1 MDKNLTWKEHI
12 HYLNIKLNRA
22 LRIISKLRYNVPQ
35 NLLLTIYS
43 AFFKPHIEYYVNI
56 WSCTSNS
63 NLQPIN
69 ISMKKAVR
77 LITFSN
83 FDAHAESLFKSLNIL
98 NLSNT
103 IDLNLGKFMWEVNT
117 KALPKSLLKVLEFD
131 QEKKPNRNITH
142 SFKYIPICRRKYKLS
157 FTTTSGTILWMEL
170 PEKIKE
176 LKSKRLFTKHLN
188 PLSAGGYF

>member
-22 LRIISKLRYNVPQ
+22 LGIISKLRYNVPQ
-35 NLLLTIYS
+35 NLLVTIYS
-43 AFFKPHIEYYVNI
+43 AFFKPHIEYCVNI
-56 WSCTSNS
+56 WSCTCNS

-77 LITFSN
+77 LITFSK
-83 FDAHAESLFKSLNIL
+83 FDAHAEPLFKSLNIL

-117 KALPKSLLKVLEFD
+117 KTLPRSLLTVLEFD
-131 QEKKPNRNITH
+131 QVKKSNRNITR
-142 SFKYIPICRRKYKLS
+142 SFKYIPICRTKYKSS
-157 FTTTSGTILWMEL
+157 FITTSGTLLWMSL
-170 PEKIKE
+170 PKYIKE
-176 LKSKRLFTKHLN
+176 VKSKRLFTKHLKIHLIN
-188 PLSAGGYF
+188 S